1 MKKCLVCSK
10 EINDDAMVCVHCGSM
25 VSRSAVPTYKRPAG
39 RTAAIGAGFLVL
51 SLLCSTIQGSMRPTT
66 QMEAIIPGLM
76 VGLLGW
82 AAIILF
88 IVALVQ
94 TVRNRMNK

>member
-1 MKKCLVCSK
+1 
-10 EINDDAMVCVHCGSM
+10 
-25 VSRSAVPTYKRPAG
+25 
-39 RTAAIGAGFLVL
+39 
-51 SLLCSTIQGSMRPTT
+51 
-66 QMEAIIPGLM
+66 MEAIIPGLM

>member
-1 MKKCLVCSK
+1 M
-10 EINDDAMVCVHCGSM
+10 
-25 VSRSAVPTYKRPAG
+25 
-39 RTAAIGAGFLVL
+39 
-51 SLLCSTIQGSMRPTT
+51 QGSMRPTA